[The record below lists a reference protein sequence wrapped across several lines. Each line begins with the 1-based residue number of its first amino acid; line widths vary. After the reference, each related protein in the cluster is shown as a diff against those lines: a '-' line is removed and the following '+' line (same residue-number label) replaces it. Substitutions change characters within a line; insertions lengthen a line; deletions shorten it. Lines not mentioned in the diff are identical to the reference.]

1 MEYTIVNG
9 ASAIARGATKYF
21 AKNASKIKLL
31 DTKVYRQGVYRLQ
44 EELKGTK
51 IEKHQTA
58 SSKSLEYALE
68 GSETVV
74 YFTHDYLSMSHPKG
88 KILEATAKAAKNVG
102 VSKLI

>member
-9 ASAIARGATKYF
+9 ASAIARGTTKF
-21 AKNASKIKLL
+21 LAKNAKKIKLL

-44 EELKGTK
+44 KELEGTK

-58 SSKSLEYALE
+58 NSKSLEYAIE

-88 KILEATAKAAKNVG
+88 KILEATSKIAKSVG
-102 VSKLI
+102 VKKLI